1 MSIFFTKITDIF
13 DNQKKEKDFTKVNS
27 HYKDKTFTFDKD
39 NQNPKTNCFLSYNEE
54 KNFELLFD
62 LYESIWIK
70 EWENNS
76 YNNCED
82 FYINEADLESSYEVI
97 IIFPDLKIIS
107 KEEWKQNWKNII
119 KNYKHKYNQLVP
131 KLFKKIFEEKL
142 KIKYKDKSKYLKLID
157 DIIDYKSISEMNI
170 NFKIFENKIDCT
182 NIEQGLLGT
191 CYFLAAISTISN
203 YGQLLYQLFP
213 KEKINPEGFYE
224 ICLYHK
230 GRWVKVLVDD
240 YFPFI
245 KNTNKFLWAHPI
257 NNCLYSCFLEKAYA
271 KINGSYNDINGG
283 YLSPAFEALTGFE
296 CFEVKK
302 REKILSVEKTYDIKD
317 EVYEYFYKKIRD
329 GYLFSCQT
337 WGHAYSL
344 ISLRKENKEII
355 FKVRNPWNCEK
366 YINDGTFGLISYNKA
381 EYEKKFNKT
390 AICPILFNTSI
401 FFYELNK
408 IAKRENHKMYLFFQT
423 YKNTKISA
431 GLTNI
436 GLNEGIKIKLK
447 DMNKNNEIILITLS
461 EIKKKVSEIL
471 KNFSSNDFDNYT
483 DIGISKYLLK
493 IDLSNIS
500 NETLKKERLKII
512 IGGNVNIKYLGYLP
526 YEPNIDSKEIEIE
539 HKKYNYG
546 VKTGEIFEKYK
557 NTIKLLEEEF
567 SIEMHPDAKGYYI
580 ETIFTN
586 EVETIVRFD
595 KEKLKNQICSYDKKE
610 DVYFLGNNHIEGKIE
625 GEGKTIIIKD
635 NKNIN
640 IYKGKIHKNKICC
653 QLLNLNEQSDKA
665 ILKIP
670 NITIFNEK
678 SVIESQFHKHKLI
691 YSCVKSSWKCNFC
704 SKLFDENTYSFG
716 CRECN
721 FDLCIKCL
729 FDPNN
734 QKKFQNS
741 FKEKLA
747 GKINLIASNHENR
760 LKRVEEILLKR
771 KTIEDGIYIIKP
783 MSNMNKVIQIDN
795 NNNNNLIVWDF
806 NNENNQKF
814 NINFNSSSRYYTIQN
829 VESNQYLTCDEST
842 IYFTL
847 KNNQINQQW
856 LIGKN
861 SNGGYEIILEKNK
874 KYIQVEE
881 NANNG
886 VIVSCQEKT
895 GKPNQI
901 FIFEATTKTIPPPP
915 QIKKE
920 EVPIPIVRFFPRPNW
935 HGPYINQVSI
945 VDALASVGYPS
956 NKNYRAQIGNRNNI
970 PGVPFS
976 PEYNTH
982 MLNLMKEGRLIIP

>member
-493 IDLSNIS
+493 IDFTNVS
-500 NETLKKERLKII
+500 NETLKNERLKII
-512 IGGNVNIKYLGYLP
+512 IGGNVNLKYLGYLP

-881 NANNG
+881 NANNC

>member
-1 MSIFFTKITDIF
+1 MSLFFTKITEIF
-13 DNQKKEKDFTKVNS
+13 DNQKKEIDFTKVNN

-302 REKILSVEKTYDIKD
+302 REKISSVEKTYDIKD

-653 QLLNLNEQSDKA
+653 QLLNLNDQSDKA

-678 SVIESQFHKHKLI
+678 SAIESKFHKHKLI

-721 FDLCIKCL
+721 FDLCMKCL

-771 KTIEDGIYIIKP
+771 RNIAEGMYVIKP

-795 NNNNNLIVWDF
+795 NNNNLIVWDF

-814 NINFNSSSRYYTIQN
+814 YINFNSSSRYYTIQN

-945 VDALASVGYPS
+945 VDALASVGFPFD
-956 NKNYRAQIGNRNNI
+956 KNYRAQIGNRNNI

>member
-302 REKILSVEKTYDIKD
+302 REKLSVEKTYDIKD

-366 YINDGTFGLISYNKA
+366 YINDGTF
-381 EYEKKFNKT
+381 
-390 AICPILFNTSI
+390 
-401 FFYELNK
+401 
-408 IAKRENHKMYLFFQT
+408 
-423 YKNTKISA
+423 
-431 GLTNI
+431 
-436 GLNEGIKIKLK
+436 
-447 DMNKNNEIILITLS
+447 
-461 EIKKKVSEIL
+461 
-471 KNFSSNDFDNYT
+471 
-483 DIGISKYLLK
+483 
-493 IDLSNIS
+493 
-500 NETLKKERLKII
+500 
-512 IGGNVNIKYLGYLP
+512 
-526 YEPNIDSKEIEIE
+526 
-539 HKKYNYG
+539 
-546 VKTGEIFEKYK
+546 
-557 NTIKLLEEEF
+557 
-567 SIEMHPDAKGYYI
+567 
-580 ETIFTN
+580 
-586 EVETIVRFD
+586 
-595 KEKLKNQICSYDKKE
+595 
-610 DVYFLGNNHIEGKIE
+610 
-625 GEGKTIIIKD
+625 
-635 NKNIN
+635 
-640 IYKGKIHKNKICC
+640 
-653 QLLNLNEQSDKA
+653 
-665 ILKIP
+665 
-670 NITIFNEK
+670 
-678 SVIESQFHKHKLI
+678 
-691 YSCVKSSWKCNFC
+691 
-704 SKLFDENTYSFG
+704 
-716 CRECN
+716 
-721 FDLCIKCL
+721 
-729 FDPNN
+729 
-734 QKKFQNS
+734 
-741 FKEKLA
+741 
-747 GKINLIASNHENR
+747 
-760 LKRVEEILLKR
+760 
-771 KTIEDGIYIIKP
+771 
-783 MSNMNKVIQIDN
+783 
-795 NNNNNLIVWDF
+795 
-806 NNENNQKF
+806 
-814 NINFNSSSRYYTIQN
+814 
-829 VESNQYLTCDEST
+829 
-842 IYFTL
+842 
-847 KNNQINQQW
+847 
-856 LIGKN
+856 
-861 SNGGYEIILEKNK
+861 
-874 KYIQVEE
+874 
-881 NANNG
+881 
-886 VIVSCQEKT
+886 
-895 GKPNQI
+895 
-901 FIFEATTKTIPPPP
+901 
-915 QIKKE
+915 
-920 EVPIPIVRFFPRPNW
+920 
-935 HGPYINQVSI
+935 
-945 VDALASVGYPS
+945 
-956 NKNYRAQIGNRNNI
+956 
-970 PGVPFS
+970 
-976 PEYNTH
+976 
-982 MLNLMKEGRLIIP
+982 

>member
-107 KEEWKQNWKNII
+107 KEKWKQNWKNII

-296 CFEVKK
+296 CFELKK
-302 REKILSVEKTYDIKD
+302 REKISSVEKTYDIKD

-366 YINDGTFGLISYNKA
+366 YINDGTFGLISYSKA

-483 DIGISKYLLK
+483 DIGISTYLLK

-678 SVIESQFHKHKLI
+678 SAIESKFHKHKLI
-691 YSCVKSSWKCNFC
+691 YSCVKSSWKCNSC
-704 SKLFDENTYSFG
+704 SKLFDENTFSFG

-721 FDLCIKCL
+721 FDLCMKCL

-771 KTIEDGIYIIKP
+771 RNIAEGMYVIKP
-783 MSNMNKVIQIDN
+783 MSDINKVIQID

-874 KYIQVEE
+874 KYIQVD
-881 NANNG
+881 G

-945 VDALASVGYPS
+945 VDALASVGYPFD
-956 NKNYRAQIGNRNNI
+956 KNYRAQIGNRNNI

>member
-107 KEEWKQNWKNII
+107 KEKWKQNWKNII

-625 GEGKTIIIKD
+625 GEGKTIIIQD

-653 QLLNLNEQSDKA
+653 QLLNLNEQSYKA

-704 SKLFDENTYSFG
+704 SKLFVENTYSFG
-716 CRECN
+716 CRE
-721 FDLCIKCL
+721 
-729 FDPNN
+729 
-734 QKKFQNS
+734 FQ
-741 FKEKLA
+741 F
-747 GKINLIASNHENR
+747 
-760 LKRVEEILLKR
+760 
-771 KTIEDGIYIIKP
+771 
-783 MSNMNKVIQIDN
+783 
-795 NNNNNLIVWDF
+795 
-806 NNENNQKF
+806 
-814 NINFNSSSRYYTIQN
+814 
-829 VESNQYLTCDEST
+829 
-842 IYFTL
+842 
-847 KNNQINQQW
+847 
-856 LIGKN
+856 
-861 SNGGYEIILEKNK
+861 
-874 KYIQVEE
+874 
-881 NANNG
+881 
-886 VIVSCQEKT
+886 
-895 GKPNQI
+895 
-901 FIFEATTKTIPPPP
+901 
-915 QIKKE
+915 
-920 EVPIPIVRFFPRPNW
+920 
-935 HGPYINQVSI
+935 
-945 VDALASVGYPS
+945 
-956 NKNYRAQIGNRNNI
+956 
-970 PGVPFS
+970 
-976 PEYNTH
+976 
-982 MLNLMKEGRLIIP
+982 

>member
-1 MSIFFTKITDIF
+1 MSIFFTKITDIL

-107 KEEWKQNWKNII
+107 KEKWKQNWKNII

-625 GEGKTIIIKD
+625 GEGKTIIIQD

-716 CRECN
+716 CRE
-721 FDLCIKCL
+721 
-729 FDPNN
+729 
-734 QKKFQNS
+734 FQ
-741 FKEKLA
+741 F
-747 GKINLIASNHENR
+747 
-760 LKRVEEILLKR
+760 
-771 KTIEDGIYIIKP
+771 
-783 MSNMNKVIQIDN
+783 
-795 NNNNNLIVWDF
+795 
-806 NNENNQKF
+806 
-814 NINFNSSSRYYTIQN
+814 
-829 VESNQYLTCDEST
+829 
-842 IYFTL
+842 
-847 KNNQINQQW
+847 
-856 LIGKN
+856 
-861 SNGGYEIILEKNK
+861 
-874 KYIQVEE
+874 
-881 NANNG
+881 
-886 VIVSCQEKT
+886 
-895 GKPNQI
+895 
-901 FIFEATTKTIPPPP
+901 
-915 QIKKE
+915 
-920 EVPIPIVRFFPRPNW
+920 
-935 HGPYINQVSI
+935 
-945 VDALASVGYPS
+945 
-956 NKNYRAQIGNRNNI
+956 
-970 PGVPFS
+970 
-976 PEYNTH
+976 
-982 MLNLMKEGRLIIP
+982 

>member
-1 MSIFFTKITDIF
+1 MSIFFTKITEIF
-13 DNQKKEKDFTKVNS
+13 DNQKKEIDFTKVNS

-107 KEEWKQNWKNII
+107 KEKWKQNWKNII

-296 CFEVKK
+296 CFELKK
-302 REKILSVEKTYDIKD
+302 REKISSVEKTYDIKD

-390 AICPILFNTSI
+390 TICPILFNTSI

-483 DIGISKYLLK
+483 DIGISTFLLK

-567 SIEMHPDAKGYYI
+567 NVEMHPDAKGYYI

-678 SVIESQFHKHKLI
+678 SAIESKFHKHKLI
-691 YSCVKSSWKCNFC
+691 YSCVKSSWKCNSC
-704 SKLFDENTYSFG
+704 SKLFDENTFSFG

-721 FDLCIKCL
+721 FDLCMKCL

-783 MSNMNKVIQIDN
+783 MSNMNKVIQID

-874 KYIQVEE
+874 KYIQVD
-881 NANNG
+881 G

-945 VDALASVGYPS
+945 VDALASVGYPFD
-956 NKNYRAQIGNRNNI
+956 KNYRAQIGNRNNI

>member
-107 KEEWKQNWKNII
+107 KEKWKQNWKNII

-625 GEGKTIIIKD
+625 GEGKTIIIQD

-704 SKLFDENTYSFG
+704 SKLFVENTYSFG
-716 CRECN
+716 CRE
-721 FDLCIKCL
+721 
-729 FDPNN
+729 
-734 QKKFQNS
+734 FQ
-741 FKEKLA
+741 F
-747 GKINLIASNHENR
+747 
-760 LKRVEEILLKR
+760 
-771 KTIEDGIYIIKP
+771 
-783 MSNMNKVIQIDN
+783 
-795 NNNNNLIVWDF
+795 
-806 NNENNQKF
+806 
-814 NINFNSSSRYYTIQN
+814 
-829 VESNQYLTCDEST
+829 
-842 IYFTL
+842 
-847 KNNQINQQW
+847 
-856 LIGKN
+856 
-861 SNGGYEIILEKNK
+861 
-874 KYIQVEE
+874 
-881 NANNG
+881 
-886 VIVSCQEKT
+886 
-895 GKPNQI
+895 
-901 FIFEATTKTIPPPP
+901 
-915 QIKKE
+915 
-920 EVPIPIVRFFPRPNW
+920 
-935 HGPYINQVSI
+935 
-945 VDALASVGYPS
+945 
-956 NKNYRAQIGNRNNI
+956 
-970 PGVPFS
+970 
-976 PEYNTH
+976 
-982 MLNLMKEGRLIIP
+982 

>member
-107 KEEWKQNWKNII
+107 KEKWKQNWKNII

-390 AICPILFNTSI
+390 TICPILFNTSI

-567 SIEMHPDAKGYYI
+567 NVEMHPDAKGYYI

-678 SVIESQFHKHKLI
+678 SAIESKFHKHKLI
-691 YSCVKSSWKCNFC
+691 YSCVKSSWKCNSC
-704 SKLFDENTYSFG
+704 SKLFDENTFSFG

-721 FDLCIKCL
+721 FDLCMKCL

-771 KTIEDGIYIIKP
+771 RNIAEGMYVIKP
-783 MSNMNKVIQIDN
+783 MSDINKVIQID

-874 KYIQVEE
+874 KYIQVD
-881 NANNG
+881 G

-945 VDALASVGYPS
+945 VDALASVGYPYD
-956 NKNYRAQIGNRNNI
+956 KNYRAQIGNRNNI

>member
-1 MSIFFTKITDIF
+1 MSIFFTKITEIF
-13 DNQKKEKDFTKVNS
+13 DNQKKEIDFTKVNN

-107 KEEWKQNWKNII
+107 KEKWKQNWKNII

-142 KIKYKDKSKYLKLID
+142 KIKYKDKSKYLKIID

-317 EVYEYFYKKIRD
+317 EVYDYFYKKIRD

-625 GEGKTIIIKD
+625 GEGKTIIIQD

-678 SVIESQFHKHKLI
+678 SAIESKFHKHKLI

-704 SKLFDENTYSFG
+704 SKLFDEITYSFG

-945 VDALASVGYPS
+945 VDALASVGYPYD
-956 NKNYRAQIGNRNNI
+956 KNYRAQIGNRNNI

>member
-1 MSIFFTKITDIF
+1 MSIFFAEITEIF
-13 DNQKKEKDFTKVNS
+13 DNQKKEIDFTKVNN

-107 KEEWKQNWKNII
+107 KEKWKQNWKNII

-625 GEGKTIIIKD
+625 GEGKTIIIQD

-678 SVIESQFHKHKLI
+678 SAIESKFHKHKLI

-771 KTIEDGIYIIKP
+771 RNIAEGMYVIKP
-783 MSNMNKVIQIDN
+783 MSDINKVIQIDN

-847 KNNQINQQW
+847 KNNQVNQQW

-945 VDALASVGYPS
+945 VDALASVGYPYD
-956 NKNYRAQIGNRNNI
+956 KNYRAQIGNRNNI